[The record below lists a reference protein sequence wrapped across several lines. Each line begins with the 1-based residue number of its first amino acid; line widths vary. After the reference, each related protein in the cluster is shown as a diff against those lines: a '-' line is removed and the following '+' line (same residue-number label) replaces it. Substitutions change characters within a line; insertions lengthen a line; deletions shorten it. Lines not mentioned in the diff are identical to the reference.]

1 MLEHDLQL
9 LISHTT
15 HDVLLSRIKHDC
27 QFATSLDQFIN
38 SSVKQIEQKKSLQKK
53 LD

>member
-15 HDVLLSRIKHDC
+15 THDVLLSKIKHDC
-27 QFATSLDQFIN
+27 QLATSLDQFIN
-38 SSVKQIEQKKSLQKK
+38 SSVKQIEQKKSLQKN
-53 LD
+53 